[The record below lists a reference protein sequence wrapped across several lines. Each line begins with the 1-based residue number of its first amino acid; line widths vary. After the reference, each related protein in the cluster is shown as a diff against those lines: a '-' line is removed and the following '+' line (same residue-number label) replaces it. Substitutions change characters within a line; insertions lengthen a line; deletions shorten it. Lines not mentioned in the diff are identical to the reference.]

1 MRIYNNISAMTA
13 YRSLS
18 KTDGAISKSM
28 TKLSTG
34 LRINSAAD
42 DAAGLTISEKM
53 RNQIKGMNQAIRNS
67 QDGQSMMQ
75 TAESAM
81 SQQHE
86 ILQRVRELTL
96 QSNNGTVTDSDK
108 ETIQNEISQLVT
120 QINDIATQTQFNG
133 KSLLKGTVGVKMSG
147 GDSSLDDVAGV
158 SGINVDGAAQDST
171 YTFSTSGNYAI
182 MSGDNKLQK
191 IDLGAVATAF
201 SGGTISFDE
210 LGVSITTSGVDLST
224 LDATTIVTASSGDQT
239 SFQVGAE
246 NGQTLAIAIGDMQTS
261 SLGAGASTNVTSL
274 SNVDVTTQSFTD
286 NLAVIDQAISDVS
299 TERSTMG
306 AYMNRLD
313 YAMNN
318 LQTAAE
324 NTQASESRIRDLDMA
339 NEMLTF
345 TRNNIL
351 SQASTAMLAQ
361 ANQKPQAV
369 LQLLG

>member
-42 DAAGLTISEKM
+42 DAAGLSISEKM

-96 QSNNGTVTDSDK
+96 QSNNGTVTDTDK
-108 ETIQNEISQLVT
+108 ETIQNELSELVSQ
-120 QINDIATQTQFNG
+120 IDDIATQTKFNG
-133 KSLLKGTVGVKMSG
+133 KELLKGTVGVKLSG
-147 GDSSLDDVAGV
+147 GDSTLDDVAGV
-158 SGINVDGAAQDST
+158 SGINVDGAAQDTT
-171 YTFSTSGNYAI
+171 YTFTTSGNYAI
-182 MSGDNKLQK
+182 LSGDNKLEK
-191 IDLGAVATAF
+191 IDLGAAATAY
-201 SGGTISFDE
+201 SGGTISFDK
-210 LGVSITTSGVDLST
+210 LGIDITTSGVDLST
-224 LDATTIVTASSGDQT
+224 LNATTIVTADSGDQT
-239 SFQVGAE
+239 TFQVGAE
-246 NGQTLAIAIGDMQTS
+246 NGQTMAIAIGDMQTS
-261 SLGAGASTNVTSL
+261 ALGADASASFSL
-274 SNVDVTTQSFTD
+274 DGVDVTTQSFTD
-286 NLAVIDQAISDVS
+286 NLAVIDQSIADVS
-299 TERSTMG
+299 SQRANMG
-306 AYMNRLD
+306 AKMNRLD

-318 LQTAAE
+318 LQTSAE
-324 NTQASESRIRDLDMA
+324 NLQASESRIRDLDMA